1 MSTRDTAAV
10 PPGATTRIPPAG
22 GTNIPLPP
30 VPPRIAEGGKY
41 DQCLAMVADDPSG
54 ALAFSDS
61 WAAAGGGDGAA
72 HCRALATAALG
83 DPAAAAAQLDALA
96 KASSGAIAARASI
109 AGQAAQAWAM
119 AGQGERAFDSA
130 GLALDLYGD
139 DPDLLIDHATAAVR
153 LGRDVV
159 ALADLDRAIALDPNR
174 ADAWSLRASAH
185 RDAGAFDE
193 AARDVDAAL
202 RLDPD
207 DADALLE
214 RGLLRQ
220 HAGDLDG
227 ARADWERT
235 MSLSPDS
242 PVSDLAEQNI
252 ALLEAGPAMR

>member
-1 MSTRDTAAV
+1 MSTRDAAAV
-10 PPGATTRIPPAG
+10 PPTAN
-22 GTNIPLPP
+22 GTSIPLPP
-30 VPPRIAEGGKY
+30 VPPRIDEGGKY

-54 ALAFSDS
+54 ALAFADG
-61 WAAAGGGDGAA
+61 WAQDGGGDGAA

-83 DPAAAAAQLDALA
+83 DPASAASLLDALA
-96 KASSGAIAARASI
+96 RDSHGPVAARASI

-119 AGQGERAFDSA
+119 AGQPERAFDSA
-130 GLALDLYGD
+130 DLALDLYGD
-139 DPDLLIDHATAAVR
+139 DPDLLVEHATAAVR
-153 LGRDVV
+153 LGRDAV
-159 ALADLDRAIALDPNR
+159 AIADLDRALALDPNR
-174 ADAWSLRASAH
+174 AEAWSLRASAH

-193 AARDVDAAL
+193 AARDVEAAL

-252 ALLEAGPAMR
+252 ALLEAGPLMR